1 MDSPFLLEAQAAMLT
16 DGEMHLR
23 PFVPTDA
30 PMIERVRT
38 DDTINR
44 WMSILPRPAEDFLR
58 WADEGRRSGSIL
70 FFAVCEKADDM
81 PLGGVATST
90 DADLRAGMGYWLL
103 PEGRGRGL
111 ATRALRLLSAHLLEE
126 TACERCELWVDAANV
141 ASRRVAERAG
151 YTLEGLLR
159 SYAIFRDGRV
169 DAAFYSLLPADL
181 NGSHSRAGGDTQG
194 LRIAWYDGPR
204 DALRR
209 FFELAEDSSRAVD
222 RTIELGRVLVA
233 HVDNELVGH
242 LQLISIGREGRVEIG
257 SLAVAEP
264 YRRRGVGR
272 ALVARAL
279 DICRAERASAV
290 TLSTASADIGNL
302 RFYQRC
308 GFRPVGIVRD
318 AFTPDAGYPSGLS
331 AEGIPVRDAIQFE
344 HRVDAN
350 LEP

>member
-1 MDSPFLLEAQAAMLT
+1 MNSPFLLDVQPAKLT

-23 PFVPTDA
+23 PFVAADA

-38 DDTINR
+38 DETINR
-44 WMSILPRPAEDFLR
+44 WMSILPQPAEDFLR
-58 WADEGRRSGSIL
+58 WADEGRRTGSIL
-70 FFAVCEKADDM
+70 VFAVCEEADDM

-126 TACERCELWVDAANV
+126 TTCERCELWVDAGNV
-141 ASRRVAERAG
+141 TSRRVAERAG
-151 YTLEGLLR
+151 YTFEGLLR
-159 SYAIFRDGRV
+159 SYAIIRDRRV
-169 DAAFYSLLPADL
+169 DAAFYSLLPNDL
-181 NGSHSRAGGDTQG
+181 HGTHSPVAGDTQG

-209 FFELAEDSSRAVD
+209 FFELAEDSPLAVD

-233 HVDNELVGH
+233 YLDNEIVGH
-242 LQLISIGREGRVEIG
+242 LQLISTGQERRVEIS
-257 SLAVAEP
+257 SLAVADP

-272 ALVARAL
+272 ALLARAL
-279 DICRAERASAV
+279 DVCQAERTSAV
-290 TLSTASADIGNL
+290 TLSTATADIGSL

-308 GFRPVGIVRD
+308 GFRPVGIARD
-318 AFTPDAGYPSGLS
+318 AFTPDAGYPPRLT
-331 AEGIPVRDAIQFE
+331 AEGIPVRDAIHFE
-344 HRVDAN
+344 HRLDAN
-350 LEP
+350 EEP

>member
-1 MDSPFLLEAQAAMLT
+1 MDSPFLLNVQPAILT
-16 DGEMHLR
+16 DGEMRLR
-23 PFVPTDA
+23 PFVAADA

-38 DDTINR
+38 DETINR

-58 WADEGRRSGSIL
+58 WADEGRRTGSIL
-70 FFAVCEKADDM
+70 FFAVCETADDA

-126 TACERCELWVDAANV
+126 TACERCELWVDAENA

-151 YTLEGLLR
+151 YTFEGLLR
-159 SYAIFRDGRV
+159 SYALFRDRRV
-169 DAAFYSLLPADL
+169 DAAFYSLLPTDL
-181 NGSHSRAGGDTQG
+181 NGSRSPAAGDTQR
-194 LRIAWYDGPR
+194 LRIAWYEGPR

-222 RTIELGRVLVA
+222 RTIELGRVLIA
-233 HVDNELVGH
+233 HFDNERVGH
-242 LQLISIGREGRVEIG
+242 LQLISTGREGRVEIG
-257 SLAVAEP
+257 SLAVAEA

-279 DICRAERASAV
+279 DICRAKRASVV
-290 TLSTASADIGNL
+290 TLSTATADIGNL
-302 RFYQRC
+302 RFYQRS
-308 GFRPVGIVRD
+308 GFRAVGITRD
-318 AFTPDAGYPSGLS
+318 AFTPNGGYPPGLT
-331 AEGIPVRDAIQFE
+331 AEGIPVRDAIHFE
-344 HRVDAN
+344 HRFDAHM
-350 LEP
+350 EP